1 MKDNRNFGKL
11 NPLFSKIPY
20 TKESISLNNKDGLI
34 TENQDLAKACKDFF
48 SDIVN
53 KLGVDDVP
61 DEQSN
66 LSNVDDPILKLVSA
80 IFINFLFF
88 TK

>member
-48 SDIVN
+48 
-53 KLGVDDVP
+53 
-61 DEQSN
+61 
-66 LSNVDDPILKLVSA
+66 
-80 IFINFLFF
+80 
-88 TK
+88 